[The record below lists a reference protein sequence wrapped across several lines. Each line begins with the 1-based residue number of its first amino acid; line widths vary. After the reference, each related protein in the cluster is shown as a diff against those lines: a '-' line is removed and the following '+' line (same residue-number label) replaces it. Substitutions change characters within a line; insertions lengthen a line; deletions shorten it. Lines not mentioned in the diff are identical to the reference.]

1 MKSTL
6 QTLLKYVHGAVFDKS
21 PVPQTVF
28 RLQHVDGAS
37 WTVADRVMTARAG
50 SLERTYALGSIT
62 IAQLADALVADGF
75 QVLDLSTDF
84 TALLG
89 VVLVEGEGGQS
100 VSNGDRLQGF
110 TSLLWV
116 LMTGYAAETMTA
128 REQVRQALR
137 QMVITQAE
145 NEWLDVWGL
154 LYGVQRWP
162 GEHDANYATR
172 IPREAF
178 RMRNNARAIERA
190 VFEATGFDV
199 RINEP
204 WREIFRLDHSALSG
218 GDKLYDGG
226 TVGYHLIRP
235 EALDDTV
242 DWTRVLPIID
252 RNKPAG
258 VIVSEYLV
266 RPTRRY
272 WIELENRGQ
281 TWSRRRSWVTA
292 RSTWV
297 GFNGV
302 IDTWRSTW

>member
-6 QTLLKYVHGAVFDKS
+6 QTLLKYVHGAVFDKA
-21 PVPQTVF
+21 PAAQTVF
-28 RLQHVDGAS
+28 RLRHPDGAQWVVS
-37 WTVADRVMTARAG
+37 DRVLTATAG
-50 SLERTYALGSIT
+50 DLERTYALGSLT

-75 QVLDLSTDF
+75 EVLDLSSDF

-89 VVLVEGEGGQS
+89 VVLVEGEGGEN

-116 LMTGYAAETMTA
+116 LMTGYAAETMQA

-154 LYGVQRWP
+154 LYGVQRGP

-204 WREIFRLDHSALSG
+204 WREIFRLDDSALSG
-218 GDKLYDGG
+218 GAKLYDGG

-235 EALDDTV
+235 EALDDNV

-281 TWSRRRSWVTA
+281 TWSARRSWVTA
-292 RSTWV
+292 RSTWI
-297 GFNGV
+297 GFNDV
-302 IDTWRSTW
+302 VDTWRSTW

>member
-6 QTLLKYVHGAVFDKS
+6 QTLLHHVHGAVFDKA
-21 PVPQTVF
+21 PAAETVF
-28 RLQHVDGAS
+28 RLRHPDGAQWAVS
-37 WTVADRVMTARAG
+37 DRVLTARAG
-50 SLERTYALGSIT
+50 ALERTYALGSLT
-62 IAQLADALVADGF
+62 VAQLADALVADGF
-75 QVLDLSTDF
+75 QVVDLSSRF

-89 VVLVEGEGGQS
+89 VVLVEGEGGEN
-100 VSNGDRLQGF
+100 VSNGDRLEGF

-116 LMTGYAAETMTA
+116 LMTGYAAETMAA

-154 LYGVQRWP
+154 LYGVQRGP
-162 GEHDANYATR
+162 GELDANYATR

-204 WREIFRLDHSALSG
+204 WREIFRLDDSALSG
-218 GDKLYDGG
+218 GSKLYDGG

-242 DWTRVLPIID
+242 DWTKVLPVIN

-258 VIVSEYLV
+258 VIISEFLV

-281 TWSRRRSWVTA
+281 NWSKRRSWVSA
-292 RSTWV
+292 RSTWI
-297 GFNGV
+297 GFNDV